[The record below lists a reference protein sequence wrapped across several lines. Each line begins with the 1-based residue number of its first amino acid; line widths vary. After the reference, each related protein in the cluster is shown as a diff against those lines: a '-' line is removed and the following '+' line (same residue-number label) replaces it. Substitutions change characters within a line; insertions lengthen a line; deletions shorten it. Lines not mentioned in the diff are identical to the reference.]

1 MIEVV
6 KIFTADLELGMYVS
20 GLDRPWLET
29 PFVLQG
35 FRIATEEDIRTLR
48 RYCQYVYVDIQK
60 SEQQDHVLQRK
71 QRIQRPRL
79 SRQALFPTRRLT
91 S

>member
-6 KIFTADLELGMYVS
+6 KVMVADLKPGMYVS

-35 FRIATEEDIRTLR
+35 FRISSEEDIRGLR
-48 RYCQYVYVDIQK
+48 SHCQYVFVDIEK
-60 SEQQDHVLQRK
+60 SRHVDYALQRK
-71 QRIQRPRL
+71 
-79 SRQALFPTRRLT
+79 RR
-91 S
+91 

>member
-6 KIFTADLELGMYVS
+6 KVMVADLKPGMYVS

-35 FRIATEEDIRTLR
+35 FRINSEEDIRELR
-48 RYCQYVYVDIQK
+48 SHCQYV
-60 SEQQDHVLQRK
+60 
-71 QRIQRPRL
+71 L
-79 SRQALFPTRRLT
+79 SLIHI
-91 S
+91 